1 MMSRLAMFILRGSLR
16 YLWEHR
22 KTTISRRV

>member
-1 MMSRLAMFILRGSLR
+1 MMSRLGMFILRGSLR
-16 YLWEHR
+16 YLWEHG